1 MKMLIEMII
10 ARTKRL
16 ILVHC
21 LLRLYMLYMS
31 ILNLDIDS

>member
-16 ILVHC
+16 ILVDF

-31 ILNLDIDS
+31 TLNLDIDS